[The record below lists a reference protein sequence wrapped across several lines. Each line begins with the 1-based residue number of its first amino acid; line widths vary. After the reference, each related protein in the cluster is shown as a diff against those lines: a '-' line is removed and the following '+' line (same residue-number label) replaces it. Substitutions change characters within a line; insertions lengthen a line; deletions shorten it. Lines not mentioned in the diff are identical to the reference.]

1 MSFYQKTGTAASG
14 SDHRRKWDLN
24 EYATKANE
32 RLAEERAALEAK
44 NNKSKPK
51 GPKVKRELL
60 QSREEKVSSY
70 FQMISICE

>member
-14 SDHRRKWDLN
+14 GDHRRKWDLN
-24 EYATKANE
+24 EYAAKANE

-44 NNKSKPK
+44 NNKTKPK

-60 QSREEKVSSY
+60 QAREEKAGCC
-70 FQMISICE
+70 FNMILIYK